1 VLPLPDNKV
10 KYVPSEVARI
20 LAEVSNTKQAIETMI
35 KLKLTDLKMSQ
46 LYAIKKRYYDGRVM
60 NDAGGRPPVITVPRL
75 DKLTAAATN
84 GANTIGKEEMLA
96 TLMSAVEQRRIDT
109 GLSTVGCGVSAKTVQ
124 RYMGVA
130 ASAEAARST
139 SSAIHKTTAR
149 FAAERS
155 LRSAMTHT
163 LVTAVAHF
171 IPTDGEG
178 SQSDMAKMVSAA
190 SGDVSVTTVSPF
202 MLWSMDGTTIVA
214 SVGKSGH
221 TELRV
226 ASAAETGKTHAVFS
240 SSTGGATALMNAAGM
255 VAPLCVTG
263 RDCGRGPVLHEW
275 ESAVGA
281 APRPAVAFKCLLQT
295 ARVLGSAGEPEPDR
309 RRPRARRLLLQLLFQ
324 RLKNHKAARVME
336 VPKRQSRV
344 FDWVEE
350 KALSERQPALLQSS
364 DRPCVGLYGTQKWPL
379 TAPVLFVRTSKPR
392 ELASMPRASHA
403 ARISTR
409 CAGAE

>member
-84 GANTIGKEEMLA
+84 GGNTIGKEEMLA

-163 LVTAVAHF
+163 LVAAVAHF

-178 SQSDMAKMVSAA
+178 SQSDMAKVVSAA
-190 SGDVSVTTVSPF
+190 SGDVSVTTLPPF
-202 MLWSMDGTTIVA
+202 MPWSMDDTTI
-214 SVGKSGH
+214 
-221 TELRV
+221 
-226 ASAAETGKTHAVFS
+226 
-240 SSTGGATALMNAAGM
+240 
-255 VAPLCVTG
+255 
-263 RDCGRGPVLHEW
+263 
-275 ESAVGA
+275 A
-281 APRPAVAFKCLLQT
+281 APRPAVAFQCLLQP

-309 RRPRARRLLLQLLFQ
+309 RRPRARRLPPPAAFSEAEEPQGRARDGTAQAPKLGI
-324 RLKNHKAARVME
+324 RLGGGKPRARCGH
-336 VPKRQSRV
+336 RV
-344 FDWVEE
+344 G
-350 KALSERQPALLQSS
+350 LQS
-364 DRPCVGLYGTQKWPL
+364 L
-379 TAPVLFVRTSKPR
+379 
-392 ELASMPRASHA
+392 
-403 ARISTR
+403 
-409 CAGAE
+409 